1 VMFFFSLGA
10 GFDLNMLGTVLLPA
24 TVFALLTVAGKPAV
38 FRFLLAQSGETDN
51 RAAEVGAR
59 LGQLSEF
66 SLLVS
71 ILAVERNLIGIEAS
85 YLIQLATLLTFF
97 ASTYLVVL
105 RYPTP
110 IALSDKLRRN

>member
-1 VMFFFSLGA
+1 
-10 GFDLNMLGTVLLPA
+10 VLLPA
-24 TVFALLTVAGKPAV
+24 LTFALLAVIAKPPV
-38 FRFLLAQSGETDN
+38 FRFLLARSGETRK
-51 RAAEVGAR
+51 RAGEIGVR

-71 ILAVERNLIGIEAS
+71 ILALERNLIGMEAG

-110 IALSDKLRRN
+110 IALSDELRRN